1 MPLTLEQI
9 AERVRLNVPITPPEA
24 AQFVGVAPETV
35 IDWIKTGFLKA
46 SNVAKRER
54 PSYRIMPEDL
64 REFLDG
70 RAEIPRAHSLRARA

>member
-9 AERVRLNVPITPPEA
+9 AERVRLNAPITPPEA

-64 REFLDG
+64 RGFLDD
-70 RAEIPRAHSLRARA
+70 RAEIPRTNSFRARA